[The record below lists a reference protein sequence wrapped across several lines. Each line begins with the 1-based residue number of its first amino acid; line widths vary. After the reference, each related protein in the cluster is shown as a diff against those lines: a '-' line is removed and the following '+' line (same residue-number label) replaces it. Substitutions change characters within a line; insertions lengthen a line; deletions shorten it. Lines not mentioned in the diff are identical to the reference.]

1 MGVLDKIDD
10 GGRVIAGLLGYNP
23 GPGLYSR
30 MSRAVEQMP
39 KVIRTQELPGLL
51 RKYPEGVPG
60 WEVNAVA
67 PALEGVESIPRQG
80 LLEIIQ
86 QHSPAYTHGELLL
99 QGRMEPRP
107 IVRPDGD
114 VMGIPGSSL
123 TGMRPLGLGVAVGDP
138 KYADY
143 GQGGANY
150 GELLLIQPGAEGT
163 KFGSHWSALPGGM
176 LRSRAA
182 GSAVAHARFDTHGDA
197 LRINE
202 LQSDLGIHNRKMRES
217 AARHQRMMNG
227 EAPLVIDDADPGT
240 FREQPFPL
248 EDAWADI
255 LIKRLALE
263 AARGGHRAIEV
274 ASPRAIA
281 DKVGGNID
289 NYEHFYG
296 KVVPGAIERLGRKM
310 GGLTPEGPARAS
322 PAQYDVWQ
330 ESDDLL
336 KDYRRLHRG
345 DPEII
350 DAFNDLLDAG
360 TPGTSRD
367 AAERLYTLFDDDDP
381 GYATW
386 AVQQAMALA
395 DQTNAARS
403 VTRRLLSRGVSPPKP
418 PLAPPGRRYIM
429 SDEMRRRILQQGI
442 GLGVLGPLLGEA
454 GTNSEEN

>member
-67 PALEGVESIPRQG
+67 PALEGVESIPRQD
-80 LLEIIQ
+80 LLDLIQ
-86 QHSPAYTHGELLL
+86 QHSPAYTHREVVLGGNPTVRRKQMWNGLEKTVNVRASRASPLGGHMTHGPALYDEFGQGGDRYAELLL
-99 QGRMEPRP
+99 LQPDAPRE
-107 IVRPDGD
+107 
-114 VMGIPGSSL
+114 
-123 TGMRPLGLGVAVGDP
+123 A
-138 KYADY
+138 
-143 GQGGANY
+143 
-150 GELLLIQPGAEGT
+150 
-163 KFGSHWSALPGGM
+163 FGSHWEQAWAG
-176 LRSRAA
+176 RSDEAA
-182 GSAVAHARFDTHGDA
+182 RHAVAHARFDTHGDA